1 MGAAAKRGTEQA
13 DPFEAALVAAKKD
26 QDELLIKTLTD
37 ALSKKRRTQSGTQET
52 QPTQQ
57 QP

>member
-1 MGAAAKRGTEQA
+1 MGAKAKRNTEQA

-26 QDELLIKTLTD
+26 QDESLIKTLTD
-37 ALSKKRRTQSGTQET
+37 ALSKKRRTQGAPDT